1 MSKHFGWTGKILRIN
16 LTDEKV
22 SEIETD
28 RYRDSYIGGRGLASR
43 LYWENVFPQTG
54 ALEPENH
61 LFFMTGPLA
70 GTRAQAASRWIVMAK
85 SPLVFPEKY
94 GFGNLGGWFGAAL
107 KWAGLDGLDILGR
120 AEKPVILVISQNGT
134 VTCEPAGDLWGRDAL
149 ATIDALT
156 KRFGKKA
163 EMAVISRAGELK
175 VRFAGIAGKRGATA
189 GKGMGA
195 VMGSKNLKALVI
207 SSERKVLPAA
217 RPEQFLKVTKEVTA
231 LWKGQASERYWREP
245 VLDDIERQKVFPCFS
260 CPGVCGRGLYEDT
273 DGERGFA
280 KNCASAYAYAYA
292 EQAKS
297 GTLGKVSFAA
307 NRLANQHG
315 LCTNELNLLYEWV
328 PKAVAAGLISKTD
341 TGLDPDLYG
350 TVKWLDRFFDLVVN
364 RKGVGDILAEGSRRA
379 AEELGAENLLDG
391 LVSRYGF
398 HPDLYGPRL
407 FLSLAPIHATEPIHP
422 ITQLHAVSF
431 PLVKWMVW
439 MATEGMMGNFTTEKL
454 KNLARTF
461 WGTEQAAVF
470 DSSESKG
477 VAAALMQNRA
487 YAEENMIFCDF
498 FWPLDFT
505 GNRASGVG
513 DPDLEARLFSAV
525 TGEDMD
531 ETAFLKSGE
540 RVVNLCRAIYL
551 REGRQGR
558 AEDVLEEFHFTEPQE
573 KPDSVIGVFNP
584 EALLPGKD
592 GKPFSAIGRTVKR
605 EDFEKVMDDYYVAR
619 GWDVKT
625 GLFKREKLEDLGLT
639 DMIDELGEKAIDA

>member
-1 MSKHFGWTGKILRIN
+1 MKKTFGWTGRILRID
-16 LTDEKV
+16 LCAGKKDP
-22 SEIETD
+22 IETD
-28 RYRDSYIGGRGLASR
+28 RYRDPYIGGRGIASR

-54 ALEPENH
+54 ALDPENH

-85 SPLVFPEKY
+85 SPLAFPEKY

-107 KWAGLDGLDILGR
+107 KWTGLDGLDITGK
-120 AEKPVILVISQNGT
+120 ASVPVILVIGEDGT
-134 VTCEPAGDLWGRDAL
+134 AVCEAAGNLWGKDAL
-149 ATIDALT
+149 ETIAGLT
-156 KRFGKKA
+156 ARFGEKA
-163 EMAVISRAGELK
+163 EFAVVGRAGEKK
-175 VRFAGIAGKRGATA
+175 VRFASIVGKRGSSA

-195 VMGSKNLKALVI
+195 VMGSKNLKAVVLK
-207 SSERKVLPAA
+207 SDRKVLPAA
-217 RPEQFLKVTKEVTA
+217 RPERFSTITKEITA
-231 LWKGQASERYWREP
+231 LWKGETSERYWREP

-260 CPGVCGRGLYEDT
+260 CPGVCGRGRYEDT
-273 DGERGFA
+273 DGQTGFA

-297 GTLGKVSFAA
+297 GTMGKVSFAA

-328 PKAVAAGLISKTD
+328 PKAVSAGLISPAD

-364 RKGVGDILAEGSRRA
+364 RKGVGDVLAEGSRRA
-379 AEELGAENLLDG
+379 AAVLGAENLIDG

-422 ITQLHAVSF
+422 ITQLHAVSL
-431 PLVKWMVW
+431 PMVKWMVW

-454 KNLARTF
+454 KNLAKTF
-461 WGTEQAAVF
+461 WGSEQAAAF
-470 DSSESKG
+470 DSPEGKG
-477 VAAALMQNRA
+477 AAAALMQNRA

-505 GNRASGVG
+505 GNRTSGVG

-531 ETAFLKSGE
+531 ETAFLLSGE
-540 RVVNLCRAIYL
+540 RVVNLCRAVYL
-551 REGRQGR
+551 REGRRGR
-558 AEDVLEEFHFTEPQE
+558 EDDVLEDFHYTDPQE

-592 GKPFSAIGRTVKR
+592 GETFSALGRTVKR
-605 EDFEKVMDDYYVAR
+605 EAFEKVMDDYYAAR

-625 GLFKREKLEDLGLT
+625 GLFKREHLEDLGLP
-639 DMIDELGEKAIDA
+639 DIIDERGDKYPE